1 MAGPDRRAAALA
13 VFGIAANVAMTLTPT
28 VVDAGLAALSLRGA
42 FWLAGAL
49 SSLAAVLAM
58 GACYN
63 AEVGKR
69 GLRLRSLLRVPS
81 DLYSAMAAAG
91 RLRLRQ
97 HPARRNM
104 EIAVSNRAGGPE
116 SAGGRRHEHGR

>member
-104 EIAVSNRAGGPE
+104 EIAVSNP
-116 SAGGRRHEHGR
+116 SGRT